1 MKKLELLS
9 QYGFIEKIQLVLMW
23 MYDRLLGKHR
33 KGIYE
38 LKQLML
44 DMDDSAVFQK
54 QGRHNL
60 ITFDDLKV
68 LVRRTSSDVPV
79 FSQVFYYKEYKAV
92 VDIIREPSTIEYIVD
107 AGANVGFTTLFFSK
121 YFPDAKIISIE
132 PEEGNYAMML
142 KNFQLNDCRAIMLKQ
157 ALWSKNENLEIDR
170 EFRDHREW
178 AIAVKPAGIGK
189 ERVEGITLPELCKKY
204 QMPRIDILKID
215 IEGAERFLFADEA
228 TAGTFLPMTRY
239 LAMEI
244 HDEYQIKDHILG
256 LLKKFN
262 FSYFPSGEL
271 IIAVNENL
279 KT

>member
-9 QYGFIEKIQLVLMW
+9 QYGFFEKIQLVLMW

-38 LKQLML
+38 LKQLIQNMG
-44 DMDDSAVFQK
+44 DAARFHK
-54 QGRHNL
+54 QGTNNL
-60 ITFDDLKV
+60 ITFDDFKV

-79 FSQVFYYKEYKAV
+79 FSQVFYYKEYQAV
-92 VDIIREPSTIEYIVD
+92 IDTIREPSTIKYIVD

-132 PEEGNYAMML
+132 PEERNYAMML
-142 KNFQLNDCRAIMLKQ
+142 KNFQLNACKAIALKQ
-157 ALWSKNENLEIDR
+157 ALWNKNENLEIDR

-178 AIAVKPAGIGK
+178 AIAVKPAGAGK

-215 IEGAERFLFADEA
+215 IEGAERFLFDTEEHVRQ
-228 TAGTFLPMTRY
+228 FLPMTRY

-244 HDEYQIKDHILG
+244 HDEYHIKDHILG

-262 FSYFPSGEL
+262 FSYFPHGEL
-271 IIAVNENL
+271 IIGVNENL
-279 KT
+279 R